1 MEDDFDFLIK
11 IVLIGDTSV
20 GKSNLLSRYVHD
32 DFDQESKSTIG
43 VDFAAKHLSIR
54 GKNVKIQ
61 IWDTAGQEKFRSI
74 IKSYYSNANGFVIV
88 YDVTKQESFDHVNNW
103 IKVLE
108 DNAAKNH
115 KMLLVGNKIDLD
127 DDREVFLIDGRDM
140 AEKHSCYF
148 METSAKT
155 NENDCVSN
163 AFQMLIESIFDDLE
177 KHEDKMIEEGIN
189 AIYRSSLHKISFAPQ
204 SRQTPSE
211 SCCFK

>member
-20 GKSNLLSRYVHD
+20 GKSNLLSRYIHD
-32 DFDQESKSTIG
+32 GFDEESKSTIG

-54 GKNVKIQ
+54 DKNVKIQ

-88 YDVTKQESFDHVNNW
+88 YDVTKQDSFEHVNNW
-103 IKVLE
+103 IKILE

-115 KMLLVGNKIDLD
+115 KMLLIGNKIDLEE
-127 DDREVFLIDGRDM
+127 DREVSPIDGKDM
-140 AEKHSCYF
+140 AEKHGSYF

-155 NENDCVSN
+155 NENDCVSK
-163 AFQMLIESIFDDLE
+163 AFQVLIESIFDDLE
-177 KHEDKMIEEGIN
+177 QQEDKMIEEGIN
-189 AIYRSSLHKISFAPQ
+189 AIYRSSMHKISFAAPTKQ
-204 SRQTPSE
+204 TSSR
-211 SCCFK
+211 SCCSK